1 MNQRVPARG
10 ATLSHEVRGTD
21 ETVLFDEAGNQ
32 LLVLNE
38 IGAAIWLL
46 VDNHRSIG
54 DITDIVV
61 ETLDAPTEQV
71 SMDVIA
77 FLEDLEGKGL
87 ISWQ

>member
-1 MNQRVPARG
+1 LQEQPPLP
-10 ATLSHEVRGTD
+10 TTVRSIR
-21 ETVLFDEAGNQ
+21 AYS
-32 LLVLNE
+32 
-38 IGAAIWLL
+38 AAIWLL

>member
-1 MNQRVPARG
+1 M
-10 ATLSHEVRGTD
+10 
-21 ETVLFDEAGNQ
+21 
-32 LLVLNE
+32 
-38 IGAAIWLL
+38 
-46 VDNHRSIG
+46 DNHRSIG